1 MTVHSN
7 SSVRGKDATKTE
19 WLGKEKDT
27 ELYISTILLSLE
39 SVFEA
44 SGLALNRRQRVVA
57 ETLQVKFSW

>member
-1 MTVHSN
+1 MG
-7 SSVRGKDATKTE
+7 RTE

-39 SVFEA
+39 SVVEA